1 MCVEGTRDMATAFT
15 TRCPDVTVVVY
26 IIFVQN
32 TKWRETDH
40 NIAFDF
46 FICISSKNA
55 LINEYYCIMIR
66 TYKY

>member
-1 MCVEGTRDMATAFT
+1 MATAFI

-46 FICISSKNA
+46 LSTYDQRNA
-55 LINEYYCIMIR
+55 LKMNIIIIVNKI
-66 TYKY
+66 

>member
-1 MCVEGTRDMATAFT
+1 MATAFT

-46 FICISSKNA
+46 LSTYDQKERDLSK
-55 LINEYYCIMIR
+55 INIIIFCFKIK
-66 TYKY
+66 TYA

>member
-46 FICISSKNA
+46 LSTYYLKTVLTKIS
-55 LINEYYCIMIR
+55 INV
-66 TYKY
+66 TLLKQT

>member
-46 FICISSKNA
+46 LSAYYLKTVSKKMS
-55 LINEYYCIMIR
+55 IM
-66 TYKY
+66 

>member
-1 MCVEGTRDMATAFT
+1 MEGTRDTATAFI

-46 FICISSKNA
+46 LSTYDQRNVLK
-55 LINEYYCIMIR
+55 INIIIIVD
-66 TYKY
+66 KI

>member
-46 FICISSKNA
+46 FSAYNLKTV
-55 LINEYYCIMIR
+55 L
-66 TYKY
+66 KK